1 MARHLRDH
9 TGFFAQIRAA
19 EHRHFLSTELLKDP
33 VHFLLQDRG
42 MPIWEDE
49 NLVNFSDAE
58 KSLLSRYLSDGGLL
72 FVESGRASSNG
83 YRYLTQVLAVLHE
96 ALGSAARIV
105 PIPSSHPIYH
115 SFYDFDSGFPGES
128 HKGDGDHAS
137 LPGGSWFY
145 PGTSRPG
152 QVRSAPTVDV
162 RVLRRRDLQ
171 SREEA
176 ESLPAVGLYG
186 VEMDRRLVAVIS
198 DLGLHSSWVSS
209 QNAEEERTTTSPAL
223 MAGVNIVAYTLQR
236 HRWSGGAKVTT
247 NLDAIAP
254 ARKHS

>member
-1 MARHLRDH
+1 
-9 TGFFAQIRAA
+9 
-19 EHRHFLSTELLKDP
+19 
-33 VHFLLQDRG
+33 